1 MTRLDPVS
9 RARLAAMGI
18 SLWVR
23 RVDTATTAA
32 AAGVAGGRVEP
43 AARVRLASGEGD
55 WLLVQRQP
63 WRGDADGIVND
74 LRAWIG
80 PARCRFGQ
88 WVIDSQ
94 SGEDA
99 PELSDRGVRH
109 VLSFGPAPG
118 DGWPGLIETSPLA
131 ELAADWRARRALW
144 QRLAPVLARS

>member
-1 MTRLDPVS
+1 MTRLDPAARS
-9 RARLAAMGI
+9 RLAARGI
-18 SLWVR
+18 SIWER
-23 RVDTATTAA
+23 RVDAAKAA
-32 AAGVAGGRVEP
+32 AAASAAGSRAEP

-94 SGEDA
+94 SGEDG

-109 VLSFGPAPG
+109 ILSFGPAPG
-118 DGWPGLIETSPLA
+118 TDWPGLIETSALA

-144 QRLAPVLARS
+144 QLLAPVLARS